1 MFLFFSG
8 LKINKTKCKIAGIG
22 VLKGV
27 KLALCGMKCVD
38 LNSALIKT
46 LRICYCY
53 DKKLENEKRFFN
65 YIIKLQN
72 VLKMWGMRNL
82 PPLGKI

>member
-27 KLALCGMKCVD
+27 KLALCGMECVD

-46 LRICYCY
+46 L
-53 DKKLENEKRFFN
+53 
-65 YIIKLQN
+65 
-72 VLKMWGMRNL
+72 
-82 PPLGKI
+82 